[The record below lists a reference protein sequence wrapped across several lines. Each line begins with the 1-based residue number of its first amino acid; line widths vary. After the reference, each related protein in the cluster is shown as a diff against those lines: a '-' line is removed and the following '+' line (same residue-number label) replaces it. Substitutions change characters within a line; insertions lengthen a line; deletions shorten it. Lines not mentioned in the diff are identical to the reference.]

1 MEPRWLVR
9 AREFN
14 GTREIPGKGH
24 NPQIL
29 KWWSLIRAP
38 FTNDET
44 PWCAGFVGGVLEEMG
59 IRSTRSAAAR
69 SYEKWGRKLDRPV
82 IGCIVVFS
90 RRGGGHVGF
99 YVGETRTHILVL
111 GGNQG
116 DMVNVSRYP
125 KNGTSLKITGYRW
138 PEGEPLTNA
147 RPQDEQAQDGGRV
160 TLLGQPDDPGA
171 EPQEKP
177 GFFKRAWAYLTGG
190 SIGLGSFAYMTSW
203 QVAIVLVVAGIIL
216 IILTVVFL
224 MWLFGAERVRIWIRK
239 QVS

>member
-14 GTREIPGKGH
+14 GTREIPGRGN

-44 PWCAGFVGGVLEEMG
+44 PWCAGFVGGVLEECG
-59 IRSTRSAAAR
+59 IKSTRSASAR
-69 SYEKWGRKLDRPV
+69 SYEKWGRRLDRPV
-82 IGCIVVFS
+82 IGCIIVFS

-99 YVGETRTHILVL
+99 YVGETKTHVLVL

-125 KNGTSLKITGYRW
+125 KNGSSLKITGYRW
-138 PEGEPLTNA
+138 PADEPLTVAPPKN
-147 RPQDEQAQDGGRV
+147 EQAQDGGRV
-160 TLLGQPDDPGA
+160 TLYGQPDDPLT
-171 EPQEKP
+171 EPEEKQ
-177 GFFKRAWAYLTGG
+177 GFFKRAWGWLTGG
-190 SIGLGSFAYMTSW
+190 SIGLGGLTYMTSW
-203 QVAIVLVVAGIIL
+203 EVAIVLMVAL
-216 IILTVVFL
+216 LVFTVLTVAFL
-224 MWLFGAERVRIWIRK
+224 MWLFGPERVRMWIRK